1 MLKQRSYRLL
11 SFMVTFCMIMAMLPV
26 ASAEGSIISVNSSDE
41 NAVRNALSQAQ
52 DGDIIEITGTGFIT
66 L

>member
-1 MLKQRSYRLL
+1 
-11 SFMVTFCMIMAMLPV
+11 MVTFCMIMAMLPV